1 MLAGVQPQQEA
12 EPPMANP
19 LSTELPSEVTNEFSS
34 IDIGGAQMEP
44 VDPMFESKDVS
55 DYYDGLSGSVGDTT
69 NQQQLQEY
77 SLDSSN
83 MMATGTSVS
92 ELESGGGE
100 ENLAEGEG
108 NPKYP
113 TTTLSAGGVGAV
125 TGFCVAGPVGAV
137 VVGTGWAYVA
147 SRPGKGG
154 EIARASGRTLRA
166 TAAACTTL
174 ASVTVAKMS
183 SVNGKYTWQRQ
194 VLVIVSCFWQQKS
207 MASQRPLG
215 RNSTRLAYQLEAEL
229 QSLF

>member
-1 MLAGVQPQQEA
+1 
-12 EPPMANP
+12 
-19 LSTELPSEVTNEFSS
+19 
-34 IDIGGAQMEP
+34 
-44 VDPMFESKDVS
+44 
-55 DYYDGLSGSVGDTT
+55 
-69 NQQQLQEY
+69 
-77 SLDSSN
+77 

-108 NPKYP
+108 NPKDP

-125 TGFCVAGPVGAV
+125 TGFCVAGPVGAI

-174 ASVTVAKMS
+174 ASVTVAKIS
-183 SVNGKYTWQRQ
+183 SVNGKKLLHLAKTGSCYCFLFLATEKHGITKTIGQKLSQ
-194 VLVIVSCFWQQKS
+194 VSI
-207 MASQRPLG
+207 P
-215 RNSTRLAYQLEAEL
+215 T
-229 QSLF
+229 